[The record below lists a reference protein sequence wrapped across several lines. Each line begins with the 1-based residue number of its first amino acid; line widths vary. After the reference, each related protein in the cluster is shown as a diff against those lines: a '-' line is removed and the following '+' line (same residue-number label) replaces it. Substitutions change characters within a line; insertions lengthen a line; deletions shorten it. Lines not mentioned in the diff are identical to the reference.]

1 MRHLMICAAAG
12 LAALTA
18 PGLASGQTPTARSSA
33 PSATKADVTKDSRPS
48 GFMLGVHSVG
58 IPGLAIGGGDGQNGA
73 FNTSFGAGAG
83 VTLGWGFI
91 AHRTT

>member
-18 PGLASGQTPTARSSA
+18 PGRASAQAPTGHSSA
-33 PSATKADVTKDSRPS
+33 QPATKPDVTKDSRPS

-58 IPGLAIGGGDGQNGA
+58 VPGLAIGGGDGQNDA
-73 FNTSFGAGAG
+73 STRRSAPAP
-83 VTLGWGFI
+83 
-91 AHRTT
+91 A